1 MSNAQFNFEGSV
13 VAVTGGAEG
22 IGAAITEA
30 FLAAGATV
38 IVCARNEPKSVPS
51 VNGNSAK
58 FGICDV
64 RKAETVAAWIEG
76 IKAEHGRLD
85 ILVNNAGGAPE
96 SSAADASPRFFDSIV
111 ALNLLGPMYC
121 AQAANKIMH
130 SQETGGAIINI
141 ASVSATRA
149 SPGTAM
155 YGAAKAGL
163 VNLTQSL
170 AAEWGPKVRVNAIIT
185 GLIATPNAEQHYG
198 PRGLQNIAD
207 KLPLKRMGQ
216 PQDIAE
222 ACLFLASPSASYV
235 SGAQLT
241 VHGGGEPA
249 FIFTMD
255 KHNE

>member
-1 MSNAQFNFEGSV
+1 MPDAKFSFQGSV
-13 VAVTGGAEG
+13 VAITGGAKG
-22 IGAAITEA
+22 IGAAIAEA

-38 IVCARNEPKSVPS
+38 AVCARNQPKTLPS
-51 VNGNSAK
+51 ADGRKAE
-58 FGICDV
+58 FQICDV
-64 RKAETVAAWIEG
+64 RDADAVATWISS
-76 IKAEHGRLD
+76 IAAKHGQLD

-121 AQAANKIMH
+121 AQAANKIM
-130 SQETGGAIINI
+130 QTQDGGVVINI
-141 ASVSATRA
+141 ASVSGVRA

-170 AAEWGPKVRVNAIIT
+170 AAEWGPKVRVNVVVT

-198 PRGLQNIAD
+198 PRGMQNIAD
-207 KLPLKRMGQ
+207 ELPLKRMGQ
-216 PQDIAE
+216 PKDIAD
-222 ACLFLASPSASYV
+222 ACLFLASPASSYV
-235 SGAQLT
+235 SGAQLA

-249 FIFTMD
+249 FIFTME
-255 KHNE
+255 KK

>member
-1 MSNAQFNFEGSV
+1 MPGAEFNFQGSV
-13 VAVTGGAEG
+13 VAITGGAKG
-22 IGAAITEA
+22 IGAAIAEA

-38 IVCARNEPKSVPS
+38 AVCARSEPDKLPS
-51 VNGNSAK
+51 ASGRSAE
-58 FGICDV
+58 FQVCDV
-64 RKAETVAAWIEG
+64 READAVSTWISSIAA
-76 IKAEHGRLD
+76 KHGQLD

-121 AQAANKIMH
+121 AQAANKIM
-130 SQETGGAIINI
+130 QTQDGGGIVINI
-141 ASVSATRA
+141 ASVSGVRA

-170 AAEWGPKVRVNAIIT
+170 AAEWGPKVRVNVVVT

-198 PRGLQNIAD
+198 PRGMQNIAE

-216 PQDIAE
+216 PKDIAN
-222 ACLFLASPSASYV
+222 ACLFLASPASSYV
-235 SGAQLT
+235 SGAQLA

-255 KHNE
+255 KK